1 MNFEKKI
8 SLIRALRKININ
20 SAKELND
27 FASDSRTLIASGMS
41 INDMQAVLD
50 LAAIVGK
57 NNALFDWLV
66 KEA

>member
-1 MNFEKKI
+1 MGFEKKI

-66 KEA
+66 KDA

>member
-1 MNFEKKI
+1 MGFEKKI

-66 KEA
+66 KES

>member
-57 NNALFDWLV
+57 NNTLFDWLV

>member
-1 MNFEKKI
+1 MGFEKKI